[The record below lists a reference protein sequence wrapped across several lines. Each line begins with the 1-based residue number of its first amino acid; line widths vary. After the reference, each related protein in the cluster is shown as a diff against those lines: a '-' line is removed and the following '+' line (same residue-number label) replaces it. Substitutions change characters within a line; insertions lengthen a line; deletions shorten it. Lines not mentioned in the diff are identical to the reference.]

1 MQPFLITGMGR
12 SGTQF
17 IANTLSKS
25 KMYTVTHEHPNDHVY
40 LYPNAGDTPIK
51 RFVENYGEVNSQLR
65 YVAPELAKYGVKT
78 VLLLRDPRY
87 ILRSVMQGRG
97 MGVDDFA
104 AGVYLIKRGIE
115 HVVRLKNCGNIRFQF
130 SYERL
135 LVHKHP
141 LVWGSLFDVIGI
153 KDLDYYAI
161 DFSNKIGSNGDIFTI
176 PEPDQWSEEDK
187 SIYREELGY
196 FTEKLGY
203 NGWCDIY

>member
-25 KMYTVTHEHPNDHVY
+25 KMCTVTHEHSNDHVY
-40 LYPNAGDTPIK
+40 LRPNADIPLK

-65 YVAPELAKYGVKT
+65 YVAPELAKQGVKV
-78 VLLLRDPRY
+78 VLLTRDPRY
-87 ILRSVMQGRG
+87 ILRSYMQGRNW
-97 MGVDDFA
+97 
-104 AGVYLIKRGIE
+104 GIE
-115 HVVRLKNCGNIRFQF
+115 NFTQAVYDLRCGIAYVVRLKNCGNIRFQF

-176 PEPDQWSEEDK
+176 PEPDQWSEANK
-187 SIYREELGY
+187 MLFRQELGY
-196 FTEKLGY
+196 YTEKLGY